1 MKWIKV
7 WKKVGTEFIFF
18 FRMKFIF
25 LKFLLDNGNEFY
37 SSFSIF
43 FFGQFSPEL
52 SLQAEFQINLMPYLI
67 YMSLKLLFHYSQFAQ
82 FCPFFFQLKNDW
94 KINRIRTKKGFEFC
108 TYVLYFLNL
117 VHIFEKRRNEKNGWH
132 RYFHNQLMSPEIH
145 LDWLNVTYF

>member
-1 MKWIKV
+1 MDETLLTPFRLKDFENRDEINKNQLKMEELHEKQYEFWYSIMQLLV
-7 WKKVGTEFIFF
+7 REIDNFIWKKNKMDKSMEKSWNRIYLF

-82 FCPFFFQLKNDW
+82 FCPFFFN
-94 KINRIRTKKGFEFC
+94 
-108 TYVLYFLNL
+108 
-117 VHIFEKRRNEKNGWH
+117 
-132 RYFHNQLMSPEIH
+132 
-145 LDWLNVTYF
+145 